1 MGSVTQKVSNYV
13 LGISQQ
19 PDEKKV
25 PGQVVDLVNGVPD
38 VVKQLT
44 KRPGSHLIKDI
55 STTSNPYGDSATYA
69 VDTGANSK
77 WFSIYSTD
85 EKQYIGQC
93 AADGDVKIWRCS
105 DGASIPVDYANVPGS
120 LKATYLDNSALS
132 DEKSSDIQ
140 VLTINET
147 TFFVNRRKDT
157 AILST
162 PNK

>member
-55 STTSNPYGDSATYA
+55 TTTSNPY
-69 VDTGANSK
+69 
-77 WFSIYSTD
+77 
-85 EKQYIGQC
+85 
-93 AADGDVKIWRCS
+93 
-105 DGASIPVDYANVPGS
+105 
-120 LKATYLDNSALS
+120 
-132 DEKSSDIQ
+132 
-140 VLTINET
+140 
-147 TFFVNRRKDT
+147 
-157 AILST
+157 
-162 PNK
+162 